1 MIVPAPPPAH
11 PPFDPEA
18 VITREGR
25 LIHHVSIDDGM
36 MGLNSPRIAFGRRH
50 AEWLARR
57 TLAWY
62 VRKFGP
68 PRERWT
74 VKAGDGA

>member
-1 MIVPAPPPAH
+1 MIVPKPPPEP
-11 PPFDPEA
+11 PPFAPEA

-25 LIHHVSIDDGM
+25 WIYHINITDGL

-50 AEWLARR
+50 AEWCARR

-68 PRERWT
+68 PRESWT
-74 VKAGDGA
+74 IKP